1 MVNKKVIGY
10 GLLAIMG
17 FSMFSVILFMPHASL
32 IDRKHKM
39 ANVLLFTTEKETALT
54 RSLKIDEEAIDLTLL
69 TSDGMSDFDEDLLK
83 DIDVIIIDRYMP
95 EKTEDLILLRRYI
108 NGTTDNLGLIMFGVF
123 LNDEEKDNDFSDSQI
138 NAISDLLP
146 VSLSSDT
153 ETSTNETSEA
163 NYKIQAALEPD
174 IEQEK
179 AENREES
186 HILVRD
192 IAWTS
197 GPLISRRL
205 VVEAKSDATIIVES
219 IDGEY
224 TVLAER
230 KLDDEGGLV
239 IFYSM
244 IVNGKNEADKQFNG
258 PFVLWPYFNYLMYVS
273 VFHVHPDFQDSDI
286 QSYAQWP
293 YSPIPHLTE
302 IIMWFSMIAVLWVIT
317 FYWFVKM
324 RKKNIPQDSKL
335 RDVVPV
341 ENSEKSQESES

>member
-10 GLLAIMG
+10 GILAILG

-32 IDRKHKM
+32 IDRKHET
-39 ANVLLFTTEKETALT
+39 ANVLLFSSERNSALT
-54 RSLKIDEEAIDLTLL
+54 RSLKIDEEAIDLTIL
-69 TSDGMSDFDEDLLK
+69 TSDDMSDFDEDLLK
-83 DIDVIIIDRYMP
+83 NTDVVIIDRYMP
-95 EKTEDLILLRRYI
+95 ENTDDLTLLRRYI
-108 NGTTDNLGLIMFGVF
+108 NGTTDDLGLIMFGAF
-123 LNDEEKDNDFSDSQI
+123 LNDEEVDDDYTDTQI
-138 NAISDLLP
+138 DAISDLLP
-146 VSLSSDT
+146 VSLASDT
-153 ETSTNETSEA
+153 ETSTNEASEA
-163 NYKIQAALEPD
+163 HYKIQAALEPE

-179 AENREES
+179 AENKEES

-205 VVEAKSDATIIVES
+205 VVEAKSDAKIIVES

-230 KLDDEGGLV
+230 KLDNDGGLV
-239 IFYSM
+239 LFYSM
-244 IVNGKNEADKQFNG
+244 IINGKNEADKQFNG

-273 VFHVHPDFQDSDI
+273 VFHVNPDFQDSDI

-293 YSPIPHLTE
+293 FSPIPHLTE
-302 IIMWFSMIAVLWVIT
+302 IMMWFSMIAVLWVIT
-317 FYWFVKM
+317 FYWFMKM

-335 RDVVPV
+335 REVVPV